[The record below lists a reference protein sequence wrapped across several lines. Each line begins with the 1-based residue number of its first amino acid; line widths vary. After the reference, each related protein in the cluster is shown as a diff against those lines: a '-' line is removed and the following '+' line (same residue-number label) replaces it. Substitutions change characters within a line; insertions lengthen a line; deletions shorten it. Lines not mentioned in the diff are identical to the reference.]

1 MTYSVDAELMSAF
14 NAINP
19 ATLDYDMWFK
29 VSAVMHDAGLSEAE
43 WDAWNQRD
51 SERYTER
58 INSRK
63 WSSIKGDGSATKKT
77 VFMLAYEQGWT
88 SPGKG
93 KKGSKAH
100 GYGWDD
106 ELVLGQTIKDGPT
119 TTDTATATAPGKIDA
134 KKDEPPTLDLSS
146 IAPCEIDLLPEDM
159 DPAEMLR
166 RQITALFNIG
176 DTVSIALQDQ
186 THWNEKREKWE
197 PLGGTIHDAGGLA
210 YKNNPIGVLSK
221 VNQQA
226 GAWIRINPTTG
237 GKDENATRYATA
249 LVESDEIP
257 TNEQL
262 DLMRKLH
269 LPCRCIT
276 SSAGKSVH
284 AAVIIDAKDRNEYD
298 ERVRWLFD
306 YCDTNGLAVDR
317 ANKNPGRYTRLAGA
331 TRGEKVQRLIC
342 ESMGPRTWGEF
353 RYTVDKM
360 AGCQDDADKSD
371 DEQDDGPSIEFLDLS
386 AIVDEPIEPLDE
398 VIWGLLPRERVG
410 QIVARGGSGKTFMAY
425 EAALC
430 VASGRE
436 WLGFDCVRGRALYI
450 DPELHMNDIRRR
462 VQSIAQTMSIK
473 SEDIAGRFDVVSLRG
488 TTATADVLDEA
499 IRDRITRTGRTY
511 DLIIIDSINA
521 ILTGDENSSIDV
533 RAFIASLQRL
543 TKDTNAACLVFHH
556 AGKGG
561 SKSAGE
567 LSRGSSVFLDGP
579 DECMELYPLKVEEG
593 SAADELLKAHAK
605 TKPNG
610 EIVNATAWRLTFP
623 KHRTGAPI
631 KPVNIIFRHPVHIVD
646 NTGELA
652 ECKVLGSSADHGA
665 DGGSAKGEKFQ
676 KVWDTMDETMAGII
690 SDIHAEGNKATR
702 AACLDVL
709 NERREAMGMPKWSKA
724 TFRNNTLR
732 GGKLRYRINPTT
744 NELFRL
750 TDEELAAESETEGG
764 AVLDTP

>member
-1 MTYSVDAELMSAF
+1 MTYSVDAELLSAF
-14 NAINP
+14 NAIDP

-43 WDAWNQRD
+43 WDAWNRRD
-51 SERYTER
+51 SKRYTER
-58 INSRK
+58 INGRK
-63 WSSIKGDGSATKKT
+63 WSSIKGVGTATKKT
-77 VFMLAYEQGWT
+77 VFMLAYEQGWAGHDKSKK
-88 SPGKG
+88 SPR
-93 KKGSKAH
+93 SHA
-100 GYGWDD
+100 YGWDE
-106 ELVLGQTIKDGPT
+106 ELVLGQTIKDGPAT
-119 TTDTATATAPGKIDA
+119 NPQTTATAADKSDT
-134 KKDEPPTLDLSS
+134 KKDTPPTLDLSS
-146 IAPCEIDLLPEDM
+146 IVPCEIDVLPDDM

-176 DTVSIALQDQ
+176 DTVSIALANQ

-197 PLGGTIHDAGGLA
+197 PMGGTVLDAGGVA
-210 YKNNPIGVLSK
+210 HKNNPIGVLSK
-221 VNQQA
+221 INQQA
-226 GAWIRINPTTG
+226 GAWLRINPTTG
-237 GKDENATRYATA
+237 GKDEDVTRYATA

-257 TNEQL
+257 TTKQL

-269 LPCRCIT
+269 LPCRCVT

-306 YCDTNGLAVDR
+306 YCDANGLTVDR

-331 TRGEKVQRLIC
+331 KRGEKVQRLVC
-342 ESMGPRTWGEF
+342 EAMGPRTWGEF
-353 RYTVDKM
+353 RYVVSRM
-360 AGCQDDADKSD
+360 AGRQDEADETKNEQG
-371 DEQDDGPSIEFLDLS
+371 DESRIEFLDLS
-386 AIVDEPIEPLDE
+386 AIVDDPIEPLDE

-425 EAALC
+425 EVALC

-462 VQSIAQTMSIK
+462 VQSIAQTMGIR

-488 TTATADVLDEA
+488 TTATADLLDDA
-499 IRDRITRTGRTY
+499 IRDQITRTGKAY

-521 ILTGDENSSIDV
+521 ILTGDENSSVDV

-543 TKDTNAACLVFHH
+543 TKDTEAACLVFHH

-561 SKSAGE
+561 SRAAGE

-631 KPVNIIFRHPVHIVD
+631 KPINIIFRHPIHIVD
-646 NTGELA
+646 KTGELA
-652 ECKVLGSSADHGA
+652 DCNVLGSSADHGA
-665 DGGSAKGEKFQ
+665 TGGSAKGEKFQ
-676 KVWDTMDETMAGII
+676 KVWDVMDEIMAGVI

-709 NERREAMGMPKWSKA
+709 NERRESMGMPKWSKA

-750 TDEELAAESETEGG
+750 TDEELAAESEAEGG